1 MIIPPLPP
9 SLDPTLSDDLSGIC
23 AVGFEPNPKHA
34 AKLKEIERAYS
45 ACSWKT
51 RFFTETAVSD
61 YTGTTEL
68 FPDTKSDPKF
78 KVPFW

>member
-1 MIIPPLPP
+1 MCTNDHDHTSLLP
-9 SLDPTLSDDLSGIC
+9 SLRDDPSHIC

-34 AKLKEIERAYS
+34 AKLKEIESAYS
-45 ACSWKT
+45 ACGWRT

-61 YTGTTEL
+61 YSGTTEL

-78 KVPFW
+78 KV